1 LTLTQPGHK
10 IPAGARVVLK
20 EKTKEEKDNASLAVI
35 SEGAA
40 MDGVLRSTAVIH
52 LCGTFHGLIIAENE
66 LIIAPG
72 GTVRANVRARKAVI
86 AGDFQGEMAVQ
97 EDVEITETGRF
108 AGTLYQQ
115 TPSLVLAKGGRFDGR
130 SIFVDNMDAVVANW
144 ESHGSSLPQDD
155 QAPARPKDVKAKDH
169 SDLKMT

>member
-1 LTLTQPGHK
+1 
-10 IPAGARVVLK
+10 
-20 EKTKEEKDNASLAVI
+20 
-35 SEGAA
+35 
-40 MDGVLRSTAVIH
+40 MDGVLRSTAAIH

-108 AGTLYQQ
+108 AGTLYQP
-115 TPSLVLAKGGRFDGR
+115 TPGLVLAKGGRFDGR
-130 SIFVDNMDAVVANW
+130 SVFVDNLDAVVANW
-144 ESHGSSLPQDD
+144 EPHGSSLPQDD
-155 QAPARPKDVKAKDH
+155 RAPVKLNAVKN
-169 SDLKMT
+169 

>member
-1 LTLTQPGHK
+1 
-10 IPAGARVVLK
+10 
-20 EKTKEEKDNASLAVI
+20 
-35 SEGAA
+35 

-52 LCGTFHGLIIAENE
+52 LCGTFHGLIVAENE

-86 AGDFQGEMAVQ
+86 AGDFQGELAVQ

-115 TPSLVLAKGGRFDGR
+115 APGLVLAKGGRFDGR
-130 SIFVDNMDAVVANW
+130 SVFVDNLDAVVANW
-144 ESHGSSLPQDD
+144 DPHGSSLPQDD
-155 QAPARPKDVKAKDH
+155 RAPVRPKEVKN
-169 SDLKMT
+169 